1 MKGLRA
7 MIKKLRL
14 WLIKKLKA
22 TPNESIKPLEVK
34 CIKTELPTVTLTKT
48 VHLDDKAPHLGNF
61 VVDRIKQELAFEFGK
76 EILNYA
82 TIDARDFNGFTR
94 YDVKVTVAVPE
105 NKRGVDTFDY

>member
-1 MKGLRA
+1 MF
-7 MIKKLRL
+7 KKLRL
-14 WLIKKLKA
+14 WLLKKLNA
-22 TPNESIKPLEVK
+22 TPNEHIKPLEVK

-48 VHLDDKAPHLGNF
+48 INLDDKAPYLGNF
-61 VVDRIKQELAFEFGK
+61 IVDGIKQELAFEFGK

-105 NKRGVDTFDY
+105 NNRGVDTFDY